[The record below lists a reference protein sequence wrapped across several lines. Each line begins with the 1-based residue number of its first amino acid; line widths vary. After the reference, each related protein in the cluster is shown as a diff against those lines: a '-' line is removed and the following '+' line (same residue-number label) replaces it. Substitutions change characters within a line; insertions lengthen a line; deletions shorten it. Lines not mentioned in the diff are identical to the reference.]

1 MPSEDP
7 TNPITNLERMSAAE
21 LLPLVYDELRRLAAV
36 RIGREGGAMESIQP
50 TSLVHAAYL
59 RLVNDAAHEQRAWD
73 SRGHFF
79 GAAALAMRRIL
90 VERARRRGQ
99 LKRGGTWKRVS
110 EDGLRAEMDEDT
122 VDMVALDSALND
134 LEAQSPDMYQVV
146 MLRYFAGLS
155 IAEVG
160 VMLTISAATV
170 KRRWTVARLWLLDR
184 VQGTEPN
191 V

>member
-1 MPSEDP
+1 
-7 TNPITNLERMSAAE
+7 
-21 LLPLVYDELRRLAAV
+21 
-36 RIGREGGAMESIQP
+36 
-50 TSLVHAAYL
+50 
-59 RLVNDAAHEQRAWD
+59 
-73 SRGHFF
+73 
-79 GAAALAMRRIL
+79 
-90 VERARRRGQ
+90 
-99 LKRGGTWKRVS
+99 
-110 EDGLRAEMDEDT
+110 MDEDT

>member
-1 MPSEDP
+1 
-7 TNPITNLERMSAAE
+7 MSAAE